1 MSIEEMTV
9 KIPLSRYES
18 LLDTETRENVLHDYI
33 KRNSYANREEMLRI
47 LGHPGDAD
55 KIREQEEK
63 ERKSYSLENVAG
75 GVIEDAG
82 TD

>member
-9 KIPLSRYES
+9 IIPLERYES
-18 LLDTETRENVLHDYI
+18 LLDTETRENVLHNYI
-33 KRNSYANREEMLRI
+33 KQNGYVNREEMLRI

-55 KIREQEEK
+55 KIRK
-63 ERKSYSLENVAG
+63 VAG

-82 TD
+82 TN

>member
-1 MSIEEMTV
+1 MGIEEMTV

-18 LLDTETRENVLHDYI
+18 LLDTETRENILHDYI

-63 ERKSYSLENVAG
+63 ERKSYSLENVAV

>member
-1 MSIEEMTV
+1 MSVDEMTV
-9 KIPLSRYES
+9 TIPFDRYET

-33 KRNSYANREEMLRI
+33 KRNSYANREEILRI

-63 ERKSYSLENVAG
+63 DRKAYSAACIG
-75 GVIEDAG
+75 DGVMEDAG